1 MQDGEQRVRAR
12 RSLPEGFSW
21 GPFQGSIHSE
31 PASPGHGETV
41 RGSDGKG
48 GNPQQS
54 AVWGEEYLGRDVP
67 CTCAGIPDP
76 MGITRLLLG
85 TQGAPLA
92 LPCPLCTT
100 AVKTQCRGDGAQGGD
115 LGLTQ
120 NRCEGVCGCAG
131 VCCRLWG
138 PSRPHPS
145 PLPPPWSR
153 ARAAPA
159 QGPRRRGSHLG
170 SIPTSSSSSLPHSF
184 FSLYI
189 YFFFSSGPF
198 IFAELNP

>member
-1 MQDGEQRVRAR
+1 MGGKGETHSSERFGDRNLWGGIFPAPALG
-12 RSLPEGFSW
+12 SLTPWE
-21 GPFQGSIHSE
+21 
-31 PASPGHGETV
+31 SPGCFWVPG
-41 RGSDGKG
+41 DG
-48 GNPQQS
+48 
-54 AVWGEEYLGRDVP
+54 
-67 CTCAGIPDP
+67 
-76 MGITRLLLG
+76 
-85 TQGAPLA
+85 PLA
-92 LPCPLCTT
+92 LPRPLCTT
-100 AVKTQCRGDGAQGGD
+100 AVKTQCRGDEARGGD

-131 VCCRLWG
+131 VCCGPWG

-145 PLPPPWSR
+145 PLPPPRSR

-170 SIPTSSSSSLPHSF
+170 SIPTSSSSLPHSF

-189 YFFFSSGPF
+189 YIFFSSGPF